1 MSTSKTI
8 NEPLEIKGSNI
19 FGKFDSVDDLE
30 KYFDNYSQS
39 DRYLLSLGQALTINT
54 IVNMMVKYCDGKAVA
69 EPIKPLLKDNDTM
82 IKLSSSVGT
91 KSLKENISI
100 KKED

>member
-8 NEPLEIKGSNI
+8 NKPLELQGSNM

-30 KYFDNYSQS
+30 KYFDNYSKA
-39 DRYLLSLGQALTINT
+39 DKYLLSLGQALTINT

-69 EPIKPLLKDNDTM
+69 EPIKPIWRTNKD
-82 IKLSSSVGT
+82 G
-91 KSLKENISI
+91 
-100 KKED
+100 

>member
-1 MSTSKTI
+1 
-8 NEPLEIKGSNI
+8 
-19 FGKFDSVDDLE
+19 
-30 KYFDNYSQS
+30 
-39 DRYLLSLGQALTINT
+39 
-54 IVNMMVKYCDGKAVA
+54 MMVKYCDGKAVA